1 MLRTVECGKLVCDS
15 KLPTQTGNQTSVLLA
30 RTRALPALGLG
41 LLTAFCGGAT
51 WALPPFVPVSPQA
64 QADSSTSPDPDRAS
78 LPQVTIEAQREA
90 LRRRVNGFVEG
101 ITHNPRYYEGAI
113 PRWRAP
119 LCFAVAGLPDEEGA
133 LVLARLSQ
141 IAASAGARVARR
153 NCEYNFYLVL
163 TSDPDQLI
171 KRIYRGSHSVFD
183 RDAGMPAIRRFL
195 SPSNP
200 EAVRVW
206 HNAAIT
212 SRHDMPTSED
222 ASCGAIS
229 ADNRAPPVSC
239 QYEASRLARGD
250 VWGLTLAFVIVDTNR
265 SQGLSYVQ
273 LADYAAMVGL
283 TDVEID
289 PDVGNAPT
297 ILRLFAESPE
307 SRPAGLTAWDRAFL
321 DALYHTDESSLT
333 QRSEIA
339 GRIIQDVAPQ

>member
-1 MLRTVECGKLVCDS
+1 
-15 KLPTQTGNQTSVLLA
+15 VLLA
-30 RTRALPALGLG
+30 RTRALLAIGLG

-64 QADSSTSPDPDRAS
+64 EADSATSPDPARAS
-78 LPQVTIEAQREA
+78 LPQVTIEAQRDA

-101 ITHNPRYYEGAI
+101 ITHNPRYYDDAI

-141 IAASAGARVARR
+141 IAASAGASIARG

-163 TSDPDQLI
+163 TSEPDQLL
-171 KRIYRGSHSVFD
+171 KRIYRRSHSTFD
-183 RDAGMPAIRRFL
+183 EAAGMPAIRRFL
-195 SPSNP
+195 SPTNP

-206 HNAAIT
+206 HNAAVI

-229 ADNRAPPVSC
+229 VGNLATPVSC

-250 VWGLTLAFVIVDTNR
+250 VWGLTLAFVIVDTSR

-283 TDVEID
+283 TDVEFD
-289 PDVGNAPT
+289 SDVGNAPT
-297 ILRLFAESPE
+297 ILRLFAQSPE
-307 SRPAGLTAWDRAFL
+307 SRPTGLTAWDLAFL
-321 DALYHTDESSLT
+321 NALYHTDQSSLT

-339 GRIIQDVAPQ
+339 VRIIQDVAPQ

>member
-1 MLRTVECGKLVCDS
+1 ML
-15 KLPTQTGNQTSVLLA
+15 QA
-30 RTRALPALGLG
+30 RTRALPAIGLG
-41 LLTAFCGGAT
+41 LLSAFCGGAA

-78 LPQVTIEAQREA
+78 LPQVTIEAEREA

-101 ITHNPRYYEGAI
+101 ITHNPRYYDGAI

-119 LCFAVAGLPDEEGA
+119 LCFAVAGWPDEEGA

-183 RDAGMPAIRRFL
+183 RAAGMPAIRRFL

-206 HNAAIT
+206 HNAAII
-212 SRHDMPTSED
+212 SRHDMPASED

-229 ADNRAPPVSC
+229 ADNRAAPVSC

-283 TDVEID
+283 IDVEFD
-289 PDVGNAPT
+289 SDVGNAPT
-297 ILRLFAESPE
+297 ILRLFTQSPE
-307 SRPAGLTAWDRAFL
+307 SRPSGLTAWDLAFL
-321 DALYHTDESSLT
+321 NALYHTDQSSQT

-339 GRIIQDVAPQ
+339 VRIIQDVAPQ